1 MIRRSH
7 SGVITRWGDALLE
20 ACALPGR
27 YASALIFILI
37 FVVLVTVVGAQLGL
51 SDLAKWETRIPLLGT
66 HLNMTSLGELQWHL
80 FSLLIML
87 SGAYALKEDRHV
99 RVDVLSTRLSDRTRL
114 YIDIFGDLFLLL
126 PFFALLAWYSLGF
139 TQMAFQFGEQSNA
152 GGLVDRYLVKAV
164 LPIGSVLMLGAGVGR
179 ILRNVAMLLSLRKS
193 DPTAERPAQ

>member
-1 MIRRSH
+1 MNGRSDP
-7 SGVITRWGDALLE
+7 GVITRWGDALLE

-37 FVVLVTVVGAQLGL
+37 FVVLVTVIGAQFGL
-51 SDLAKWETRIPLLGT
+51 SDLARWETRIPLFGT

-99 RVDVLSTRLSDRTRL
+99 RVDVLSARFSNRTRL
-114 YIDIFGDLFLLL
+114 YIDILGDLFLLL

-139 TQMAFQFGEQSNA
+139 AQTAFQFGEQSNA

-179 ILRNVAMLLSLRKS
+179 IVRNLGLLLSLRK
-193 DPTAERPAQ
+193 PETPAERPAR